1 MAAPDMREVNL
12 RGSLGIG
19 SLTLPSRACRCASQ
33 FSPRAPWLPPVF
45 LGKRARTFSV
55 LPFFFSSFFFPSL
68 FITLGF
74 SDSVLKRQS
83 IREVDRLS
91 LLLYKGTSKKFGR
104 SDHHHQLFKQAQ
116 FYSALLLNI
125 LQYVP
130 QHMHNII

>member
-19 SLTLPSRACRCASQ
+19 SLTLPSRACGCASQ
-33 FSPRAPWLPPVF
+33 LSPRAPWLPPVF
-45 LGKRARTFSV
+45 LGKRARAFSF

-83 IREVDRLS
+83 IQEVDRLS
-91 LLLYKGTSKKFGR
+91 LLL
-104 SDHHHQLFKQAQ
+104 
-116 FYSALLLNI
+116 
-125 LQYVP
+125 
-130 QHMHNII
+130 